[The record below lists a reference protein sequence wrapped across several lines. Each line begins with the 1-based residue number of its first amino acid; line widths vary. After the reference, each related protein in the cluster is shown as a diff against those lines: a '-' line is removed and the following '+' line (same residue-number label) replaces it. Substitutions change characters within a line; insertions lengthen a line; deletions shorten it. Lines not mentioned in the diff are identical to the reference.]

1 VPESNRIW
9 GGRMV
14 KKMDWREDYERKFT
28 TPDTV
33 AQLVKSGDTI
43 AFTAGREAHALG
55 LTIAARKEELTG
67 VKVYARVP
75 GYDFGWYDK
84 GWEDSFEMT
93 LGFPTEVCQ
102 EMLDE
107 KRADFNVASFIPYE
121 RDLWAEG
128 VDLLLTEVSPPDDK
142 GFCSFGSSLWNK
154 KEQIR
159 KAKIVAAEVNKNLI
173 RTFGDNFIHVSEMD
187 YFVEHLGTGG
197 TAGQGTLAGRYPK
210 EPEPYMK
217 DIVGYV
223 SSLIRNGDVL
233 QIGVGRTTEPLVNLG
248 LLDGKEDIGWHSEA
262 TPPGLIRLVREGV
275 VNGKYKTIDQGKV
288 VVTSIGGAP
297 QEDMEWVNMNPLFWL
312 KDVNY
317 LESPITLAQLN
328 DLICINNALAVDL
341 SGQIAS
347 ETIGMRIYSAAGG
360 QTAFAVGAYLSKG
373 GRFVIVLPS
382 AAKGGT
388 LSRIVPNFPT
398 GTQVTVPKSLA
409 DYVVT
414 EYGIAKLRGK
424 TLRQRAEEL
433 ISVAAP
439 QFRAELKREAKKL
452 LWP

>member
-1 VPESNRIW
+1 MSNWWEEYQR
-9 GGRMV
+9 
-14 KKMDWREDYERKFT
+14 KMT
-28 TPDTV
+28 TPDKVASLVESGNTV
-33 AQLVKSGDTI
+33 A
-43 AFTAGREAHALG
+43 FTSGREAHALG
-55 LTIAARKEELTG
+55 LALAARKDELSG
-67 VKVYARVP
+67 VKVYVRTP
-75 GYDFGWYDK
+75 GYDFGWYDR
-84 GWEDSFEMT
+84 GWDDSFEVT

-107 KRADFNVASFIPYE
+107 RRADFNVASFIPYE

-142 GFCSFGSSLWNK
+142 GFCSFGASLWNK
-154 KEQIR
+154 KEQIG

-173 RTFGDNFIHVSEMD
+173 RTFGDNFIHVSEID
-187 YFVEHLGTGG
+187 YFVEHLGAGG
-197 TAGQGTLAGRYPK
+197 AISQGTLAGRYQK
-210 EPEPYMK
+210 EPEPYLR

-223 SSLIRNGDVL
+223 SSLIEDGDVL
-233 QIGVGRTTEPLVNLG
+233 QIGVGRTTEPLLNLG
-248 LLDGKEDIGWHSEA
+248 LLDGKQDIGWHSEA
-262 TPPGLIRLVREGV
+262 TPPRLIRLVREGV

-288 VVTSIGGAP
+288 VVTSIGGSP
-297 QEDMEWVNMNPLFWL
+297 KEDMDWVNMNSLFWL
-312 KDVNY
+312 KDVY
-317 LESPITLAQLN
+317 YIESPLTLVRLDN
-328 DLICINNALAVDL
+328 LVCINNALAVDL

-347 ETIGMRIYSAAGG
+347 ETMGTKVYSAAGG

-373 GRFVIVLPS
+373 GRFVIVMP
-382 AAKGGT
+382 ATAKGGT
-388 LSRIVPNFPT
+388 VSRILPAFPV

-433 ISVAAP
+433 ISAAAP
-439 QFRAELKREAKKL
+439 EFRTELRKEARRL